1 MARPGPARAPSRG
14 LTLSNVTP
22 QVQLADRA
30 WATQAGTM
38 SSWKTDK
45 KITGATAAA
54 IADSVAPKTTV
65 FATDYADGAVS
76 GCATLNDCSI
86 SLSDYSALLLRLG
99 ITQAGASQTACG
111 LAADQS

>member
-1 MARPGPARAPSRG
+1 MARPGPARAPSRC

-30 WATQAGTM
+30 WATQAGIM

-45 KITGATAAA
+45 KITSAAAA

-65 FATDYADGAVS
+65 FATDYADGAVP

-86 SLSDYSALLLRLG
+86 SLSAYFALLLRLG